1 MEGFW
6 LVLKLIEQTCCVV
19 VNAVIDDISCVNEY
33 GLVFIFLPFLSF
45 SILNFDGKRIGRAIF
60 ADNCVVKPL
69 RFYWLEANFAFFYEL
84 ILYVRNLIT
93 SEKKNKT

>member
-33 GLVFIFLPFLSF
+33 GLVLFFFFLSF
-45 SILNFDGKRIGRAIF
+45 SILNFDGK
-60 ADNCVVKPL
+60 
-69 RFYWLEANFAFFYEL
+69 E
-84 ILYVRNLIT
+84 
-93 SEKKNKT
+93 

>member
-1 MEGFW
+1 M
-6 LVLKLIEQTCCVV
+6 
-19 VNAVIDDISCVNEY
+19 
-33 GLVFIFLPFLSF
+33 
-45 SILNFDGKRIGRAIF
+45 GKRIGRAIF
-60 ADNCVVKPL
+60 ADNSVVKPL

>member
-33 GLVFIFLPFLSF
+33 GLVFIFFLFEF
-45 SILNFDGKRIGRAIF
+45 SILNFDGK
-60 ADNCVVKPL
+60 K
-69 RFYWLEANFAFFYEL
+69 E
-84 ILYVRNLIT
+84 
-93 SEKKNKT
+93 